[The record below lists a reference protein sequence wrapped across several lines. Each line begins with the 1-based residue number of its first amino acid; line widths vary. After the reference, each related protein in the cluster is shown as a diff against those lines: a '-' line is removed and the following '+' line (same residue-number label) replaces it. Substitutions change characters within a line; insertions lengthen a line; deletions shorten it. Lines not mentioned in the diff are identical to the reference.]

1 MQSIF
6 VPTTVLSHCHAV
18 PAGVDTPLS
27 DIDEIDHSSLRVKAF
42 QNTPAVNAA
51 HTALWSASSAHFR
64 RPLEISMRPILVFA
78 IVMIVAA
85 AVAPRFLRPCGGP
98 TTTAQATAERSE
110 PSYPRTASI
119 RRGANGHFEADA
131 YVDGRRMGF
140 MIDTGASV
148 IALRQQDAARLGIRP
163 AQRDFIAKVT
173 TANGVVFAAPTEL
186 ASVELGGILVHN
198 VAAIVLPDEAL
209 AQNLLGMS
217 FLSRI
222 HWQYQGGR
230 LMLEQ

>member
-1 MQSIF
+1 
-6 VPTTVLSHCHAV
+6 
-18 PAGVDTPLS
+18 
-27 DIDEIDHSSLRVKAF
+27 
-42 QNTPAVNAA
+42 
-51 HTALWSASSAHFR
+51 
-64 RPLEISMRPILVFA
+64 MRSILVFA
-78 IVMIVAA
+78 VIMIALAA
-85 AVAPRFLRPCGGP
+85 AAPKLLRSVGTSP
-98 TTTAQATAERSE
+98 TTTAQATADRSDAA
-110 PSYPRTASI
+110 SYPRTASI
-119 RRGANGHFEADA
+119 PRGANGHFEADA

-163 AQRDFIAKVT
+163 AQRDFTARVT
-173 TANGVVFAAPTEL
+173 TANGVVFAAPAEL
-186 ASVELGGILVHN
+186 ASVELGGILVRN
-198 VAAIVLPDEAL
+198 VAAVVLPDEAL

>member
-1 MQSIF
+1 
-6 VPTTVLSHCHAV
+6 
-18 PAGVDTPLS
+18 
-27 DIDEIDHSSLRVKAF
+27 
-42 QNTPAVNAA
+42 
-51 HTALWSASSAHFR
+51 
-64 RPLEISMRPILVFA
+64 MRPILVFA
-78 IVMIVAA
+78 VIMIVLA
-85 AVAPRFLRPCGGP
+85 AVAPKFLRLGGSGP
-98 TTTAQATAERSE
+98 TTTAQATADGADT
-110 PSYPRTASI
+110 SYPRTAAI
-119 RRGANGHFEADA
+119 PRGANGHFEADA

-163 AQRDFIAKVT
+163 ARGDFTARVS

-186 ASVELGGILVHN
+186 ANVELGGILVHN
-198 VAAIVLPDEAL
+198 VAAVVLPDEAL

-230 LMLEQ
+230 LILEQ

>member
-1 MQSIF
+1 
-6 VPTTVLSHCHAV
+6 
-18 PAGVDTPLS
+18 
-27 DIDEIDHSSLRVKAF
+27 
-42 QNTPAVNAA
+42 
-51 HTALWSASSAHFR
+51 
-64 RPLEISMRPILVFA
+64 
-78 IVMIVAA
+78 
-85 AVAPRFLRPCGGP
+85 
-98 TTTAQATAERSE
+98 
-110 PSYPRTASI
+110 
-119 RRGANGHFEADA
+119 
-131 YVDGRRMGF
+131 MGF

-186 ASVELGGILVHN
+186 ASVELGGILLHN
-198 VAAIVLPDEAL
+198 VAAVVLPDEAL

-222 HWQYQGGR
+222 DWQYQGGR

>member
-1 MQSIF
+1 M
-6 VPTTVLSHCHAV
+6 
-18 PAGVDTPLS
+18 
-27 DIDEIDHSSLRVKAF
+27 
-42 QNTPAVNAA
+42 AVNTA
-51 HTALWSASSAHFR
+51 HIALCSVPLAIASR
-64 RPLEISMRPILVFA
+64 KSMRSILVFA
-78 IVMIVAA
+78 VVMIALAA
-85 AVAPRFLRPCGGP
+85 IAPKLIRQYGSSAP
-98 TTTAQATAERSE
+98 TTTAQATADRSE

-119 RRGANGHFEADA
+119 PRGANGHFEADA

-163 AQRDFIAKVT
+163 AQRDFTARVT
-173 TANGVVFAAPTEL
+173 TANGVVLAAPTEIET
-186 ASVELGGILVHN
+186 VELGGVLVHN
-198 VAAIVLPDEAL
+198 VAAVVLPDEAL

-222 HWQYQGGR
+222 HWKYEGSR